1 MDLPILKDILIIFG
15 LSIAVLFVCL
25 RLKLPTI
32 VGFLVTGIL
41 AGPHGL
47 GFIEDVENVDR
58 MAEVGVVL
66 LLFTIGIE
74 FSLRDF
80 FRIRRVLLVGGS
92 LQVLL
97 TILFFC
103 LADFSTG
110 VAFNRALFMGF
121 LFSLSSTAIVL
132 RLLQERAEIDTPHG
146 KTILGILIY
155 QDLIIVPMILLVPI
169 LAGAGGNLA
178 SSLAL
183 LLVKGAA
190 VLLVVLGSARWLVP
204 RLLFQVTRTRNRE
217 IFLLTVV
224 VIGLAVAALT
234 QALGLSIALGAFF
247 AGLIISESEYS
258 DEALAHILP
267 FRDLFISFFFVSVG
281 MLLNLHFFFQY
292 AAKIIFFVVLAILGK
307 SAIAALAA
315 FFLGYPL
322 RTMILTGFA
331 LSQVGEFAFVLSH
344 AGVRQGLITPSRY
357 QFFLSVSILTMIAT
371 PFVYQFAVRLG
382 NRVTRLPLPRRL
394 ATGLHDPER
403 AAGPSR
409 KDHLII
415 VGYGVGGR
423 HVSQAAKA
431 SGIPYV
437 IIEMNPETVRAERG
451 KGEPI
456 FYGDATHEAALRHA
470 GVREARI
477 LVITIPHAASTRGI
491 TARAKRMNPLIHVV
505 ARTRYVQEV
514 APLHE
519 LGADEVVPEEFE
531 TSVEIFARVLKN
543 YLVPREEIEQF
554 IGEVRAGGYE
564 MFRTLSPEAGSCYD
578 LRHCLSGV
586 NVHTIRV
593 GKGAPVTGRTLA
605 QTEMRKRHGVTVL
618 AYQRQGVVRSNPDV
632 DMVFLEG
639 DLVFLMGAPESV
651 SSVIPLFEERLVGP
665 PPGG

>member
-47 GFIEDVENVDR
+47 GFIEDVGNVDR

-74 FSLRDF
+74 FSLKDF

-103 LADFSTG
+103 LADLTTG
-110 VAFNRALFMGF
+110 VPFNRALFMGF

-132 RLLQERAEIDTPHG
+132 RLLQERAEVDTPHG
-146 KTILGILIY
+146 RTILGILIY
-155 QDLIIVPMILLVPI
+155 QDLMIVPMILLVPI
-169 LAGAGGNLA
+169 LAGAGGDLTA
-178 SSLAL
+178 SLAL

-234 QALGLSIALGAFF
+234 QALGLSVALGAFF

-281 MLLNLHFFFQY
+281 MLLDLHFFFQH
-292 AAKIIFFVVLAILGK
+292 AAKSIFFVFLVISGK
-307 SAIAALAA
+307 TVIAALAA

-371 PFVYQFAVRLG
+371 PFVYKFAVRLG
-382 NRVTRLPLPRRL
+382 NRVMRLPLPHRL
-394 ATGLHDPER
+394 ATGLHDPGR
-403 AAGPSR
+403 TAAVSR
-409 KDHLII
+409 RDHLII
-415 VGYGVGGR
+415 IGFGVGGR

-437 IIEMNPETVRAERG
+437 IIEMNPETVRSERE

-456 FYGDATHEAALRHA
+456 FYGDATHEAVLQHA

-477 LVITIPHAASTRGI
+477 LVITIPHASATRAI
-491 TARAKRMNPLIHVV
+491 TARAKLMNPVIHVV

-564 MFRTLSPEAGSCYD
+564 MLRTLSPEAGSCYD
-578 LRHCLSGV
+578 LRHCLPGV
-586 NVHTIRV
+586 NIHSIRV
-593 GKGAPVTGRTLA
+593 GRGAPVTGLTLG

-639 DLVFLMGAPESV
+639 DLVFIMGTPERMSA
-651 SSVIPLFEERLVGP
+651 VIPLFEAREVGP